1 MRGLAATA
9 GYIPTFGCEEL
20 VDIGQEHGRQFQFPS
35 IDYQDTPT
43 KRRRI
48 SSSIIAS
55 LNHHQKSPMLQEE
68 KVGKPSQSLFLEG
81 VNIKKEIQDL
91 EQMDNYKANLSM
103 LKDALVRLGNSLQK
117 QKQQKITNRQVNT
130 VIYDNVNVHLDDVTP
145 VTQQEYNKK
154 DEDKIQE
161 DFQLFPSVKSSKD
174 NLQQVIANNTI
185 QQQNEVQ
192 NKKKSKNVEF
202 QSRRKQE
209 PRLILTDDTVN
220 LQHKHQSEKTS
231 GEEQES
237 QKKKGEGVLK
247 VCVRR
252 AGGFGFRSLQSLYE
266 DDDNTLPRNTNDVTK
281 LIITTI
287 QDEHSSK
294 QKQNQEEDV
303 MKNNENISTKLQRF
317 TELNQGQLKKKA
329 VSKKRKKQTEC
340 GVRYR
345 GVRRREWGR
354 FAAEIRVAYLSKRQ
368 WLGTYNTAEL
378 AALAYDKAARESRG
392 KNAIVNFPQVG
403 EIAANPTESMV
414 VDDHNR
420 VIKFLSKQQADIN
433 SGV

>member
-117 QKQQKITNRQVNT
+117 QKQQQFTNRQVNR

-161 DFQLFPSVKSSKD
+161 DFQLFPSVKSSTD
-174 NLQQVIANNTI
+174 NLQ
-185 QQQNEVQ
+185 
-192 NKKKSKNVEF
+192 EF

>member
-117 QKQQKITNRQVNT
+117 QQQQKFTNRQVNR

-161 DFQLFPSVKSSKD
+161 DFQLFPSVKSSTD
-174 NLQQVIANNTI
+174 NLQ
-185 QQQNEVQ
+185 
-192 NKKKSKNVEF
+192 EF

-433 SGV
+433 CGV